1 MNFKPDLNLE
11 YNYIRVVYEVI
22 LSDLRNNKKII
33 EKELN
38 TIVVRVTNLKKKSS
52 PINENIKV
60 IKALMQKA
68 NDLQSKFNDISQK
81 EELLYNCLKDR
92 IKQLEM
98 LDDQNYSFD
107 NLKLFCQKKISNLL
121 LDFFLREKFLET
133 AKHYIE
139 DEKITVRNT
148 SINTLIEFS

>member
-1 MNFKPDLNLE
+1 MNYKPDLNLE

-38 TIVVRVTNLKKKSS
+38 TIVIRVSNLKKKAST
-52 PINENIKV
+52 INENIKV
-60 IKALMQKA
+60 IQTLIQKT
-68 NDLQSKFNDISQK
+68 NDLQSKFNEISQK
-81 EELLYNCLKDR
+81 EDLLYNCLKDR

-107 NLKLFCQKKISNLL
+107 NLKLFCEKKISNLL
-121 LDFFLREKFLET
+121 LDFFLREKYLET

-139 DEKITVRNT
+139 DEKITVSNIDM
-148 SINTLIEFS
+148 INLELS